1 MAEDLTHDKRFQL
14 HTISIK
20 EATCLPKKMTYTRNE
35 EPQDMR
41 IQSGIHPNV
50 NRNDSQAPSFQT
62 SSHRNLHRY
71 LRRRATD
78 DMSIIT
84 DTSQAT
90 LQINNRRIPDDA
102 TLHTTAS
109 MVTAPIVNTTTASS
123 SMDTSNDNTTTTT
136 ITSTTTTTTDPIRQR
151 PVRVPPVCIDSQG
164 RTVTF
169 QELKQIRKRAGKCHQ
184 CGITVTHKRR
194 NCGPFGL
201 CHYLVPITAEGLS
214 YKGICLYCH
223 TLDEIQEML
232 SEPNLSLSAMP
243 DHNLSDTIHTLS
255 SDERGEIDIQA
266 RQSPQKFVVSSICFQ
281 ITITTIII
289 SLGMMINFLSI
300 ARFQFP
306 ESQSPTTAPSSSPY
320 NASMQWK
327 FSAEIKSNHVS
338 FGYRVKLS
346 SDGTILAVSSP
357 KFDNGRGRFD
367 VYKLKFNSGQKV
379 WYHIDPLFGTHDSGT
394 AMGDFMSFG
403 MALSGDGLTLA
414 VGSPG
419 KRNGLVAT
427 YSINPHTMTVTT
439 KANPLE
445 GLMPQC
451 QFGYSVALNMD
462 GTRLFVGAPNDG
474 MTETERN
481 GSVRAYDYN
490 HTTDTWAEIGSIMIG
505 DHNGSRFGHSVASG
519 EDGSHIVIGAPL
531 DSSRFENAGKV
542 HYFMLDP
549 QRKLWYQYPSMV
561 PIGETMDTQ
570 LGSRVATS
578 ADGKISASSARDNPD
593 MELHSDFGI
602 VYAHFYDAVS
612 EIVDYM
618 AYPLSG
624 TRKNAGFGYDVDLSN
639 FGDVLLVSEQNT
651 QFSAG
656 IVRVYRNDVIFIQEG
671 EVVGPSLGL
680 CESLGKGPS
689 VSLASVEKAT
699 LAIGYE
705 CLLSNGLSTSEI
717 RLYDYYYLVND

>member
-1 MAEDLTHDKRFQL
+1 
-14 HTISIK
+14 
-20 EATCLPKKMTYTRNE
+20 MTYTRNE

-109 MVTAPIVNTTTASS
+109 MVTAPIVNTTTAMESQPIHPSPPMERSSS

-255 SDERGEIDIQA
+255 SDERGEIDIHA

-379 WYHIDPLFGTHDSGT
+379 WYHIDPL
-394 AMGDFMSFG
+394 
-403 MALSGDGLTLA
+403 LY
-414 VGSPG
+414 VGSS
-419 KRNGLVAT
+419 KKIMV
-427 YSINPHTMTVTT
+427 SIS
-439 KANPLE
+439 
-445 GLMPQC
+445 Q
-451 QFGYSVALNMD
+451 Y
-462 GTRLFVGAPNDG
+462 GTN
-474 MTETERN
+474 
-481 GSVRAYDYN
+481 
-490 HTTDTWAEIGSIMIG
+490 W
-505 DHNGSRFGHSVASG
+505 
-519 EDGSHIVIGAPL
+519 
-531 DSSRFENAGKV
+531 
-542 HYFMLDP
+542 
-549 QRKLWYQYPSMV
+549 
-561 PIGETMDTQ
+561 
-570 LGSRVATS
+570 
-578 ADGKISASSARDNPD
+578 
-593 MELHSDFGI
+593 
-602 VYAHFYDAVS
+602 
-612 EIVDYM
+612 
-618 AYPLSG
+618 
-624 TRKNAGFGYDVDLSN
+624 
-639 FGDVLLVSEQNT
+639 
-651 QFSAG
+651 
-656 IVRVYRNDVIFIQEG
+656 
-671 EVVGPSLGL
+671 
-680 CESLGKGPS
+680 
-689 VSLASVEKAT
+689 
-699 LAIGYE
+699 
-705 CLLSNGLSTSEI
+705 
-717 RLYDYYYLVND
+717 